1 MNTTVTDKQTEIME
15 NLTSKIKSAYESKS
29 TDDFFYFVGYDTN
42 SISLST
48 GYLFIS
54 FAVTKIYK
62 DKQEVVFSESYDKL
76 SDNNCFDCFVK
87 KIEQHLQSL

>member
-1 MNTTVTDKQTEIME
+1 MNISVTDKQTEILE

-29 TDDFFYFVGYDTN
+29 TDDFFYIVGYDTN
-42 SISLST
+42 SIPLST
-48 GYLFIS
+48 GYLFIR

>member
-1 MNTTVTDKQTEIME
+1 MNTSVTDKQTEIME
-15 NLTSKIKSAYESKS
+15 NLTSKIKSAYDSKS

-42 SISLST
+42 SIPLSS
-48 GYLFIS
+48 GYLFIR
-54 FAVTKIYK
+54 FAVTKIYN

>member
-1 MNTTVTDKQTEIME
+1 MDTTVTDKQTEIME

-29 TDDFFYFVGYDTN
+29 TDDFFYFVGYETN

-48 GYLFIS
+48 CYLFIS

-62 DKQEVVFSESYDKL
+62 DKQEVVFAESYDKL

>member
-1 MNTTVTDKQTEIME
+1 MNITVTDKQTEIME

-87 KIEQHLQSL
+87 KIEHHLQSL